1 VEKLVG
7 GRDTPK
13 QATRATDRR
22 ARKVMV
28 DLLCQALTAPMLL
41 RKIYMYKVVA
51 TEFFGR
57 PPQGGQTSLGNH
69 SREIRAFLMFR

>member
-1 VEKLVG
+1 MVASLCGRLPCKPERRHRPDVEKLVG
-7 GRDTPK
+7 GRETPK

-41 RKIYMYKVVA
+41 RKI
-51 TEFFGR
+51 
-57 PPQGGQTSLGNH
+57 
-69 SREIRAFLMFR
+69 